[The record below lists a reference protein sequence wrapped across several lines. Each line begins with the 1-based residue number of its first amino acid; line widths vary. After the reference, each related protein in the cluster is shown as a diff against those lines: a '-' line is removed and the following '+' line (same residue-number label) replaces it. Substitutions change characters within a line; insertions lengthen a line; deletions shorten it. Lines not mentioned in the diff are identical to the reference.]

1 MHQYLISYVIEENL
15 VSYIIE
21 EVKVVMIESE
31 SPAKRFLFWFSHRK
45 FNATNLILQ
54 LYHRAKRQEKQY
66 HLALQNYR
74 PMQVFSSERMIIRR
88 TWLISLR
95 RVELNPFQPCQ
106 KIFFGLLNHNGVAR
120 VSCAPGQTKILR
132 PLCFTIL

>member
-45 FNATNLILQ
+45 FILSHKESQLATNLILQ

-66 HLALQNYR
+66 YLALQNYR
-74 PMQVFSSERMIIRR
+74 PMQVFSSERMTIRR
-88 TWLISLR
+88 TWLIS
-95 RVELNPFQPCQ
+95 
-106 KIFFGLLNHNGVAR
+106 
-120 VSCAPGQTKILR
+120 
-132 PLCFTIL
+132 